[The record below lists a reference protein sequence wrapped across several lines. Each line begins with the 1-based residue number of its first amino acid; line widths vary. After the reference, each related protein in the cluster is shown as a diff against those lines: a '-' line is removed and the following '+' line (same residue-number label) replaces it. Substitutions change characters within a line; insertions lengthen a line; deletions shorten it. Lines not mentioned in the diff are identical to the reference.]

1 MNLLSNALARLIAI
15 GQTVF
20 VNVGLRRTGGSD
32 KTKEGFNDR
41 VERNV
46 NKISFRL
53 KS

>member
-1 MNLLSNALARLIAI
+1 MNLLSNALARLITI

-20 VNVGLRRTGGSD
+20 VNVGLRRTGSD